1 MNIYEHKPVLE
12 NDVFLIREIQNSDF
26 EDLFSVYSD
35 KNALPYFNS
44 DNCDGDIFYYST
56 REKMNQAL
64 AFWKEAYENRW
75 FARLAVEDKILSE
88 VIGTVE
94 FCLRVSDDE
103 FNQSSILRVDVRS
116 DYEVESKLVSVLTLA
131 GSEAAELVGGKNVI
145 TKIPVYAVER
155 INAAENAGFKKSDS
169 CLIGKNGDAY
179 DNYWVLSQ

>member
-12 NDVFLIREIQNSDF
+12 NDVFLIREIQKSDF

-103 FNQSSILRVDVRS
+103 FNQSS
-116 DYEVESKLVSVLTLA
+116 KLVSVLTLA

-145 TKIPVYAVER
+145 TKLPVYAVER

-169 CLIGKNGDAY
+169 CLIGKNGYAY

>member
-1 MNIYEHKPVLE
+1 MQAK
-12 NDVFLIREIQNSDF
+12 DF
-26 EDLFSVYSD
+26 KSVSIKYGV
-35 KNALPYFNS
+35 AR
-44 DNCDGDIFYYST
+44 ST
-56 REKMNQAL
+56 L
-64 AFWKEAYENRW
+64 GGW
-75 FARLAVEDKILSE
+75 L
-88 VIGTVE
+88 
-94 FCLRVSDDE
+94 SDDE

-169 CLIGKNGDAY
+169 CLIGKNGYTY